1 MKKLLAVAFL
11 FISVISFAQLSITHN
26 MPASISP
33 GKSQDIEFTI
43 TKGSVGGFAKFQ
55 CDLPFGFTAT
65 NIDSKSGNFT
75 FENQRLKIVWVSVP
89 GDASFTF
96 KFSMGVP
103 ANAINSATIA
113 AKFFYLENNVKKELD
128 MPSHTIKFG
137 DGVASTP
144 TNTVATTPTNTV
156 TSTPTNTV
164 ATTPTNTVTSTP
176 TNTVAT
182 TPTNTVTSTPTNTVA
197 TTPTNTVTS
206 TPTNTVA
213 TTPTNTVTSTPTNT
227 VTSTPT
233 KTTSTPSSSGI
244 TYKIQLGA
252 FSSSP
257 SKSKFPGVNFTVSEE
272 GGYFKALSGN
282 FNNIDDALKHKSE
295 LSAKGYQ
302 GFIVAYKNGQ
312 RIGLK

>member
-1 MKKLLAVAFL
+1 MKKLFAVAFL

-33 GKSQDIEFTI
+33 GKIQDIEFTI
-43 TKGSVGGFAKFQ
+43 NKGSVGGFAKFQ
-55 CDLPFGFTAT
+55 CDLPFGFTAA

-89 GDASFTF
+89 ADASFTF

-103 ANAINSATIA
+103 ANAINSVSIS
-113 AKFFYLENNVKKELD
+113 AKFFYLENNIKKELD
-128 MPSHTIKFG
+128 MPAHSMKFG
-137 DGVASTP
+137 EGSVASTP
-144 TNTVATTPTNTV
+144 TNTVAATPTNTVISTPTNIVDSTPSNTVTAVPTNTVAATPTNTV

-164 ATTPTNTVTSTP
+164 AATNTVTSPP
-176 TNTVAT
+176 TNTVI
-182 TPTNTVTSTPTNTVA
+182 
-197 TTPTNTVTS
+197 
-206 TPTNTVA
+206 
-213 TTPTNTVTSTPTNT
+213 
-227 VTSTPT
+227 STPT
-233 KTTSTPSSSGI
+233 KITTTTPSSSGV
-244 TYKIQLGA
+244 TYKVQLGA

-257 SKSKFPGVNFTVSEE
+257 AKSKFPDVNFTVNEE
-272 GGYFKALSGN
+272 GGYFKAVSGN

>member
-1 MKKLLAVAFL
+1 MKKLFAVAFL

-26 MPASISP
+26 MPASINP
-33 GKSQDIEFTI
+33 GSTQDIEFTI
-43 TKGSVGGFAKFQ
+43 NKGSVGGFAKFQ

-75 FENQRLKIVWVSVP
+75 YENQRLKIVWVSVP
-89 GDASFTF
+89 GDASFSF

-103 ANAINSATIA
+103 ANAINSASIS

-128 MPSHTIKFG
+128 MPSHTIRFG
-137 DGVASTP
+137 EGSVSSAPTNTVATTP
-144 TNTVATTPTNTV
+144 TNTVAATPTNTV

-164 ATTPTNTVTSTP
+164 AATPTNTVTSTP
-176 TNTVAT
+176 S
-182 TPTNTVTSTPTNTVA
+182 NTVTSTP
-197 TTPTNTVTS
+197 P
-206 TPTNTVA
+206 
-213 TTPTNTVTSTPTNT
+213 
-227 VTSTPT
+227 
-233 KTTSTPSSSGI
+233 KTTTTPSSSGV
-244 TYKIQLGA
+244 TYKLQLGA

-257 SKSKFPGVNFTVSEE
+257 AKSKFPDVNFTVNEE
-272 GGYFKALSGN
+272 GGYFKAVSGN
-282 FNNIDDALKHKSE
+282 FNNIDDALKYKSE

>member
-33 GKSQDIEFTI
+33 GKTQDIEFTI

-103 ANAINSATIA
+103 ANAINTASIS

-128 MPSHTIKFG
+128 MPAHTIKFG
-137 DGVASTP
+137 EGSVTSTP
-144 TNTVATTPTNTV
+144 TNTVTATPTNTV

-164 ATTPTNTVTSTP
+164 AATPTNTVTSTP
-176 TNTVAT
+176 TNTVAAT
-182 TPTNTVTSTPTNTVA
+182 PTNTVTSTPTNTVTSTPTNTVA
-197 TTPTNTVTS
+197 
-206 TPTNTVA
+206 A
-213 TTPTNTVTSTPTNT
+213 TPTNTVTSTPTNT

-233 KTTSTPSSSGI
+233 KTTTTTSFSSGV
-244 TYKIQLGA
+244 TYKVQLGA

-257 SKSKFPGVNFTVSEE
+257 AKSKFPGVNFTVTEE
-272 GGYFKALSGN
+272 GGYFKAVSGN
-282 FNNIDDALKHKSE
+282 FNNIDDALKHKSD

>member
-1 MKKLLAVAFL
+1 MKKLIAVAFL

-26 MPASISP
+26 MPASINP
-33 GKSQDIEFTI
+33 GKTQDIEFTI
-43 TKGSVGGFAKFQ
+43 NKGSVGGFAKFQ

-103 ANAINSATIA
+103 ANAINSASIS

-128 MPSHTIKFG
+128 MPAHSIKFG
-137 DGVASTP
+137 EGSVASTP
-144 TNTVATTPTNTV
+144 TNTVAATPTNTV

-164 ATTPTNTVTSTP
+164 AATPTNTVTSTP
-176 TNTVAT
+176 TNTVAAT
-182 TPTNTVTSTPTNTVA
+182 PTNTVTAVPTNTVAATPTNTVTSTPTNTVSA
-197 TTPTNTVTS
+197 
-206 TPTNTVA
+206 
-213 TTPTNTVTSTPTNT
+213 
-227 VTSTPT
+227 TPT
-233 KTTSTPSSSGI
+233 KTTSTPSNSGI
-244 TYKIQLGA
+244 TYKVQLGA

-257 SKSKFPGVNFTVSEE
+257 AKSKFPGVNFTVNEE
-272 GGYFKALSGN
+272 GGYFKAVSGS
-282 FNNIDDALKHKSE
+282 FNNIDDALKHKSD

>member
-1 MKKLLAVAFL
+1 MKKLFAVAFL

-26 MPASISP
+26 MPASINLGST
-33 GKSQDIEFTI
+33 QDIEFTI
-43 TKGSVGGFAKFQ
+43 NKGSVGGFAKFQ

-75 FENQRLKIVWVSVP
+75 YENQRLKIVWVSVP
-89 GDASFTF
+89 GDASFSF

-103 ANAINSATIA
+103 ANAINSASIS

-128 MPSHTIKFG
+128 MPSHTIRFG
-137 DGVASTP
+137 EGSVSSAPTNTVATTP
-144 TNTVATTPTNTV
+144 TNTVAATPTNTV

-164 ATTPTNTVTSTP
+164 AATPTNTVTSTP
-176 TNTVAT
+176 S
-182 TPTNTVTSTPTNTVA
+182 NTVTSTP
-197 TTPTNTVTS
+197 P
-206 TPTNTVA
+206 
-213 TTPTNTVTSTPTNT
+213 
-227 VTSTPT
+227 
-233 KTTSTPSSSGI
+233 KTTTTPSSSGV
-244 TYKIQLGA
+244 TYKLQLGA

-257 SKSKFPGVNFTVSEE
+257 AKSKFPDVNFTVNEE
-272 GGYFKALSGN
+272 GGYFKAVSGN
-282 FNNIDDALKHKSE
+282 FNNIDDALKYKSE

>member
-1 MKKLLAVAFL
+1 MKKLFAVAFL

-26 MPASISP
+26 IPASISP
-33 GKSQDIEFTI
+33 GKTQDIEFTI
-43 TKGSVGGFAKFQ
+43 NKGSVGGFAKFQ
-55 CDLPFGFTAT
+55 CDLPFGFTAV

-103 ANAINSATIA
+103 ANAINSASIS

-128 MPSHTIKFG
+128 MPAHTIKFG
-137 DGVASTP
+137 EGSVAS
-144 TNTVATTPTNTV
+144 
-156 TSTPTNTV
+156 
-164 ATTPTNTVTSTP
+164 
-176 TNTVAT
+176 
-182 TPTNTVTSTPTNTVA
+182 
-197 TTPTNTVTS
+197 TPTNTVTS

-233 KTTSTPSSSGI
+233 KTVTSTPTNTVAATPTNTVTSTPTNTVAATPTNTVTSAPTNTVSSSPTKTTSTSSASGV
-244 TYKIQLGA
+244 TYKVQLGA

-257 SKSKFPGVNFTVSEE
+257 AKSKFPGVNFTVNEE
-272 GGYFKALSGN
+272 GGYFKAVSGN

>member
-26 MPASISP
+26 MPSSINP
-33 GKSQDIEFTI
+33 GASQDIEFTI
-43 TKGSVGGFAKFQ
+43 NKGSVGGFAKFQ

-65 NIDSKSGNFT
+65 NVDSKSGNFT

-96 KFSMGVP
+96 KFTMGVP
-103 ANAINSATIA
+103 ANAINSASIS

-128 MPSHTIKFG
+128 MPAHTMKFG
-137 DGVASTP
+137 EGSVTSTP
-144 TNTVATTPTNTV
+144 TNTVAATPTNTVTSTPTNTVAATPTNTV

-164 ATTPTNTVTSTP
+164 ATTPTNTVAAVP
-176 TNTVAT
+176 TNTVA
-182 TPTNTVTSTPTNTVA
+182 A
-197 TTPTNTVTS
+197 
-206 TPTNTVA
+206 
-213 TTPTNTVTSTPTNT
+213 TPTNTVTSTPTNT

-233 KTTSTPSSSGI
+233 KTTTTTPSSTGV
-244 TYKIQLGA
+244 TYKVQLGA

-257 SKSKFPGVNFTVSEE
+257 AKSKFPGVNFTVTEE
-272 GGYFKALSGN
+272 GGYFKAVSGN

>member
-1 MKKLLAVAFL
+1 MKKLFAVAFL

-26 MPASISP
+26 MPASINP
-33 GKSQDIEFTI
+33 GSTQDIEFTI
-43 TKGSVGGFAKFQ
+43 NKGSVGGFAKFQ

-75 FENQRLKIVWVSVP
+75 YENQRLKIVWVSVP
-89 GDASFTF
+89 GDASFSF

-103 ANAINSATIA
+103 ANAINSASIS

-128 MPSHTIKFG
+128 MPSHTIRFG
-137 DGVASTP
+137 EGSVSSAPTNTVATTP
-144 TNTVATTPTNTV
+144 TNTVAATPTNTVISTPTNTV

-164 ATTPTNTVTSTP
+164 AATPTNTVTSTP
-176 TNTVAT
+176 TNTVAA
-182 TPTNTVTSTPTNTVA
+182 TPTNTVTSTPS
-197 TTPTNTVTS
+197 NTVTS
-206 TPTNTVA
+206 TP
-213 TTPTNTVTSTPTNT
+213 P
-227 VTSTPT
+227 
-233 KTTSTPSSSGI
+233 KTTTTPSSSGV
-244 TYKIQLGA
+244 TYKLQLGA

-257 SKSKFPGVNFTVSEE
+257 AKSKFPDVNFTVNEE
-272 GGYFKALSGN
+272 GGYFKAVSGN
-282 FNNIDDALKHKSE
+282 FNNIDDALKYKSE